1 MTKND
6 QHPANAFYAPTLL
19 PAIEELLA
27 RGVERE
33 RIEGVFRRS
42 LFELRTPFMRVPL
55 LLSRRFWALAQ
66 AHSDDPGIGLSAGRR
81 FFTTSTNGLTYL
93 FDAAASLQSACGY
106 FVEYFPFLN
115 GHFRA
120 EVVPGEQAI
129 ELRLHD
135 CGSLRATAPIS
146 DYVLISICSMVRRK
160 LLASGL
166 AQEPILSIGL
176 AHPAPTCTAGHEQA
190 FRVPLFWPQ
199 QPYHVIRLD
208 AQLFGQALTPGN
220 HELEQTLV
228 GLLQQTQANSH
239 ATLLELLCDHL
250 LSEPPGGASLQDFC
264 ATQHLLERTVARR
277 LKALG
282 WTFSE
287 LLDEYRRYRAEDLL
301 REQRLEL
308 AEISDQLGYG
318 DVQSFTR
325 ACLRWFDCTPG
336 LYRAHLGA
344 AAQAEPVIR

>member
-1 MTKND
+1 MTKIN

-27 RGVERE
+27 RGIERE
-33 RIEGVFRRS
+33 RIEAVFRRS

-66 AHSDDPGIGLSAGRR
+66 AHSKDPSIGLSAGRR
-81 FFTTSTNGLTYL
+81 FLTTSTNGLTYL
-93 FDAAASLQSACGY
+93 FDAASSLQSACGY

-120 EVVPGEQAI
+120 EVVPDGQAV

-135 CGSLRATAPIS
+135 CGSLRATPAIS

-166 AQEPILSIGL
+166 AQEPIISIGL
-176 AHPAPTCTAGHEQA
+176 AHPPPFCSASHEHA
-190 FRVPLFWPQ
+190 FRVPVLWQ
-199 QPYHVIRLD
+199 QKPYHAIRLD

-220 HELEQTLV
+220 HELEETLV

-250 LSEPPGGASLQDFC
+250 LSEPLGSTNLQGFC
-264 ATQHLLERTVARR
+264 ATQHLVDRTVARR

-282 WTFSE
+282 WNFSE

-301 REQRLEL
+301 CEQRLEL
-308 AEISDQLGYG
+308 AEISDQLGYS
-318 DVQSFTR
+318 DVQSFNR
-325 ACLRWFDCTPG
+325 ACLRWFECTPG
-336 LYRAHLGA
+336 LYRANLSA
-344 AAQAEPVIR
+344 ASKP